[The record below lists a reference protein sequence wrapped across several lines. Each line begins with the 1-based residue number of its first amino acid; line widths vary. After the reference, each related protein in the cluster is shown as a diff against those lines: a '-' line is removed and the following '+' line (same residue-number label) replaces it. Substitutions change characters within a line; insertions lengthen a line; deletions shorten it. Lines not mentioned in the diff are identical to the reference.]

1 VQFAFRSPHPPRPL
15 ATGLRHGEL
24 LGLRW
29 EDVEIKEG
37 EGRLSVRRA
46 LVQSRPKGS
55 GGTGYAFGTPK
66 TGRARVVSFGVKVAA
81 LLREHRKHQV
91 KEKLALGPCYRETGL
106 VFTDVEGGM
115 LPPWKSGRI
124 FNRLAREAGLH
135 GFRFHDLRHTAATL
149 SLQEGVHP
157 RIVQEMLGHS
167 KISQTL
173 DTYSHVLPN
182 MQAEAARRL
191 DSALF

>member
-1 VQFAFRSPHPPRPL
+1 
-15 ATGLRHGEL
+15 LRHGEL

-66 TGRARVVSFGVKVAA
+66 TGRARVVSFGAKVAA
-81 LLREHRKHQV
+81 LLREHRKQQV
-91 KEKLALGPCYRETGL
+91 KEKLALGPRY
-106 VFTDVEGGM
+106 
-115 LPPWKSGRI
+115 
-124 FNRLAREAGLH
+124 
-135 GFRFHDLRHTAATL
+135 HDLPHTAAAL
-149 SLQEGVHP
+149 PLQEGVHP

>member
-1 VQFAFRSPHPPRPL
+1 
-15 ATGLRHGEL
+15 
-24 LGLRW
+24 
-29 EDVEIKEG
+29 
-37 EGRLSVRRA
+37 
-46 LVQSRPKGS
+46 
-55 GGTGYAFGTPK
+55 
-66 TGRARVVSFGVKVAA
+66 
-81 LLREHRKHQV
+81 
-91 KEKLALGPCYRETGL
+91 
-106 VFTDVEGGM
+106 M

-124 FNRLAREAGLH
+124 FNRLVHKLGLH

-149 SLQEGVHP
+149 SLQESVHP
-157 RIVQEMLGHS
+157 RIVQVMLGHS